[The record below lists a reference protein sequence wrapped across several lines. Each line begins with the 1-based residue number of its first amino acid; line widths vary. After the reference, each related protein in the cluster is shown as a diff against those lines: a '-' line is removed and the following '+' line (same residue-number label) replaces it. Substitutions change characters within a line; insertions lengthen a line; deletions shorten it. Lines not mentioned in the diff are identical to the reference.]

1 MGEKTVSNVVIRV
14 LLDATEDILGVNGV
28 KALLNYG
35 NMGSLIENKPDY
47 SMEKGF
53 TDKDFEALSVNYYKI
68 LGTSGA
74 KAVFRM
80 VGASTVK
87 HVIGTGVLESLKD
100 FEKEEKLF
108 KAIELYCLASG
119 RGKAKIESG
128 KIIFDNPE
136 CTACKNQ
143 KGDTPFCTVYNG
155 MLDEFIKWAGVKG
168 LKSVEVKCMAMG
180 DDTCSWE
187 IVPVD

>member
-1 MGEKTVSNVVIRV
+1 MAEKTVSNVVIRV

-28 KALLNYG
+28 RALLNYG
-35 NMGSLIENKPDY
+35 NMVSLIENKPDY

-53 TDKDFEALSVNYYKI
+53 MDDEFAALSTNYYKL

-80 VGASTVK
+80 VGAATVK
-87 HVIGTGVLESLKD
+87 HVLGTGVLESIKG

-119 RGKAKIESG
+119 RGEVKIEGG
-128 KIIFDNPE
+128 KIIFDNPG
-136 CTACKNQ
+136 CTACKNH
-143 KGDTPFCTVYNG
+143 KDNTPLCTVYNG
-155 MLDEFIKWAGVKG
+155 MLDAFIKWAGVEG
-168 LKSVEVKCMAMG
+168 MKSVEIKCMAMG
-180 DDTCSWE
+180 DDTCCWE
-187 IVPVD
+187 IVPVN